1 MKALLWREWID
12 NLALRRTF
20 FLEYDHFQE
29 RVDELDAT
37 MQLKDPEDPFQQERP
52 PWLPHPELRET
63 IPNVSLYSVLYQL
76 PNQITTFDLPEVAT
90 DLDRHLT
97 ATVAFF
103 DGCVPNQPGFSS
115 SVAAVSIL
123 PEATHVAEAWKKWY
137 KCGKQLRQLRYVRS
151 HIQRRLEQQRA
162 DEEVFI
168 EEKDEKKPT
177 SIKEDENQALPNVE
191 EAAAEESKQR
201 KDDEATGPDVA
212 VGDDEAK
219 PNPAPEAE
227 EISTVPKEPALQ
239 GESTQE
245 TGSAAV
251 ISSVVKQVFA
261 SGESNDVEKK
271 VEAVEPPPSDN
282 TNVDSTSTDAA
293 TAAPGSSNEEE
304 EEEEKEEKTETS
316 RVERVD
322 SNANSIKQ
330 IDSDI
335 SSDPVPSPE
344 QEFSYSGFNIVE
356 YAKIVGL
363 AEETELVNL
372 VSGNLGIE
380 QFSVYA
386 REYAQR

>member
-20 FLEYDHFQE
+20 FLEHDHFQE

-37 MQLKDPEDPFQQERP
+37 MQLKDPEDYFQRERP

-90 DLDRHLT
+90 DLDRHLA

-123 PEATHVAEAWKKWY
+123 PEATYVAQAWKKWY
-137 KCGKQLRQLRYVRS
+137 KCGKKLRQLRYIRS

-162 DEEVFI
+162 SEEVFI
-168 EEKDEKKPT
+168 EEKDEKKPP

-191 EAAAEESKQR
+191 AAVEESNEEKEGR
-201 KDDEATGPDVA
+201 NADEATGPHVA
-212 VGDDEAK
+212 VGDDEVK
-219 PNPAPEAE
+219 SSPAPEAE
-227 EISTVPKEPALQ
+227 EISAVPKETTQ
-239 GESTQE
+239 QCESTK
-245 TGSAAV
+245 TGNAAV
-251 ISSVVKQVFA
+251 ISSGKQVFA
-261 SGESNDVEKK
+261 PVESNDVENK
-271 VEAVEPPPSDN
+271 VEAVENPHSDN
-282 TNVDSTSTDAA
+282 ANVDSTSTDTA
-293 TAAPGSSNEEE
+293 TVASGSSND
-304 EEEEKEEKTETS
+304 EEEEKIEK

-322 SNANSIKQ
+322 GNANSIEQ
-330 IDSDI
+330 IDSGI
-335 SSDPVPSPE
+335 SSDPAPTPE
-344 QEFSYSGFNIVE
+344 QEFSYSDFNIVE

-363 AEETELVNL
+363 AEETELDHL
-372 VSGNLGIE
+372 VSGDLGIE
-380 QFSVYA
+380 QLSVYA